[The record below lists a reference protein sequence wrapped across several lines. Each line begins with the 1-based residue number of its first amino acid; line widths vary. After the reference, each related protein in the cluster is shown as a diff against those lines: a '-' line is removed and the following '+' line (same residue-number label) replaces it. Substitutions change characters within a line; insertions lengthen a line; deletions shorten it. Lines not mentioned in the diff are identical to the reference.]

1 MIRHVLALTALL
13 VLSTSR
19 TDAQTSPI
27 NRIQILE
34 TGIYRAETIKRTD
47 APGSTG
53 VINTVQNPRL
63 INGTTTV
70 PGLVGVRFG
79 LRYVPLGD
87 ATGSNAPLKLVIT
100 FPPAGLRNPDT
111 RQLLFRSEHMATVP
125 IGASLY
131 WEYHFENEWEIVS
144 GLWIFEF
151 WHQGAKLTEQRFCVY
166 ALRSQS
172 PIVRA
177 VPREC
182 AEGLLGSPHFPYR
195 PAIFVGQVVGSR
207 SFWLEQDPLN
217 DGLGHIGFL
226 PCPAL
231 TAAIYI
237 RSDGELDSWGE
248 YRPVNAEPAG
258 AQLRQVTSREPTIA
272 G

>member
-1 MIRHVLALTALL
+1 MFGYAFALTALL
-13 VLSTSR
+13 VFPTSR

-34 TGIYRAETIKRTD
+34 TGIYRSETIKRTD
-47 APGSTG
+47 APGTTG

-63 INGTTTV
+63 INNTTTV

-79 LRYVPLGD
+79 LRYIPLGD

-111 RQLLFRSEHMATVP
+111 RQLLFRSENMVSVP

-144 GLWIFEF
+144 GLWSFEF
-151 WHQGAKLTEQRFCVY
+151 WHHGTKLTEQRFCVY
-166 ALRSQS
+166 GLRSQS
-172 PIVRA
+172 PTVRA

-182 AEGLLGSPHFPYR
+182 TEGLLGSLHSPDR
-195 PAIFVGQVVGSR
+195 PATVAAQLALSR
-207 SFWLEQDPLN
+207 ARSLAPEPLN
-217 DGLGHIGFL
+217 GSLAGIPKHQATLVVTEIEHQDEESGGKL
-226 PCPAL
+226 
-231 TAAIYI
+231 
-237 RSDGELDSWGE
+237 RSSG
-248 YRPVNAEPAG
+248 
-258 AQLRQVTSREPTIA
+258 
-272 G
+272 